1 MLVAS
6 FTHADE
12 IKVGGTGA
20 ALGTFKLLGASYQET
35 HQSDEVHVFPSM
47 GSSGGMKAL
56 LSGAI
61 DIALTARMPTNIETD
76 AGAIGTLVGHTPFV
90 FATHLSSRASDISL
104 DFLAAAYAG
113 TVTEWPD
120 ATPLRL
126 VLRPAGDADSDIIR
140 HISRTMGRA
149 VTASEE
155 RKGMLLRIT
164 DQEAA
169 DSIEQIPGSL
179 GPSTLS
185 LIISE
190 KRKVKA
196 LKLGGVAPD
205 AKSMA
210 DGRYPLMKSIYA
222 VTGRSSSQAALRF
235 VAFLKSGQARAVLER
250 TGYWVH

>member
-1 MLVAS
+1 
-6 FTHADE
+6 
-12 IKVGGTGA
+12 
-20 ALGTFKLLGASYQET
+20 
-35 HQSDEVHVFPSM
+35 
-47 GSSGGMKAL
+47 
-56 LSGAI
+56 
-61 DIALTARMPTNIETD
+61 
-76 AGAIGTLVGHTPFV
+76 
-90 FATHLSSRASDISL
+90 
-104 DFLAAAYAG
+104 
-113 TVTEWPD
+113 
-120 ATPLRL
+120 
-126 VLRPAGDADSDIIR
+126 
-140 HISRTMGRA
+140 
-149 VTASEE
+149 
-155 RKGMLLRIT
+155 MLLRIT